1 MNSATQ
7 APLTGIRVL
16 ITGGTIDKVYHAA
29 EGCLGFE
36 RTQVLEMLRQGRVPV
51 PEECVQTVVLK
62 DSLDMV
68 DADRAALAAACL
80 AAPEERLLITH
91 GTDTMVQTAQ
101 HLAQGVPGRT
111 IVLTGAMVPFSVSQ
125 SDADAQLRIRARRGG
140 PAAGGRVCRHERQ
153 RLSVECCAEES
164 RGRLVREC
172 GGMTC

>member
-29 EGCLGFE
+29 EGRLGFE

-51 PEECVQTVVLK
+51 PEECVQTVLLK

-125 SDADAQLRIRARRGG
+125 SDAMLNFGFALAAVRLLPAGVYVAMNGSVFPWSAVQKNR
-140 PAAGGRVCRHERQ
+140 AAGWF
-153 RLSVECCAEES
+153 ES
-164 RGRLVREC
+164 AGE
-172 GGMTC
+172 